1 MCFRATEPSGRRTN
15 EPPIAAFPGSESCA
29 SGFAFPDR
37 ALGLA
42 FPTGLAQ
49 IEFTD
54 TNLARDSPVGL
65 YVRSF
70 VATWSGRAGG
80 SSSNESSGLQA
91 LFEFPLE

>member
-37 ALGLA
+37 ALGLV

-65 YVRSF
+65 FVRSF

-91 LFEFPLE
+91 LFKFLLE